1 MVAADPFHLFPA
13 SVETARLVKLA
24 APGLPETVLTDQLA
38 VIVKRRS
45 QSNAPAEYGVQDADW
60 AIHVR
65 PDSVP
70 EPYAAS
76 PELLLDMIVQLASGR
91 RFIIV
96 DASHGFDYTAGRLQ
110 FLYLQARPYGKDGL

>member
-1 MVAADPFHLFPA
+1 MVSADPFQLFPA

-24 APGLPETVLTDQLA
+24 APGLPETVLTDSLT

-45 QSNAPAEYGVQDADW
+45 QSNMPTDYGMQDADW

-65 PDSVP
+65 PDSLP
-70 EPYAAS
+70 ETYQAS
-76 PELLLDMIVQLASGR
+76 PELLLDMVVELASGR
-91 RFIIV
+91 RFLIV
-96 DASHGFDYTAGRLQ
+96 DASHGYDYAAGRLQ